1 LLTICIVLAP
11 GGVAAAKNTVVAFFD
26 GAECQ
31 AETGAKHA
39 ELRHVL
45 RDLLGKPARVLP
57 RLRYR
62 DESGRHRAWS
72 ATTLLQKY
80 CVPAHPMTI
89 EPDKFY
95 RDLSAPDA
103 KAAIQAQLKAL
114 DDAIR

>member
-1 LLTICIVLAP
+1 LLASCIVLAP
-11 GGVAAAKNTVVAFFD
+11 GVVAAAENTVVAFFD

-31 AETGAKHA
+31 AETGANHA

-45 RDLLGKPARVLP
+45 RDLLRKPERVLP

-62 DESGRHRAWS
+62 DDSGRHRAWS

-89 EPDKFY
+89 EPARFY
-95 RDLSAPDA
+95 RDLGAPDA
-103 KAAIQAQLKAL
+103 KAAIEAQLKAL
-114 DDAIR
+114 DEAIR